1 MAERFDSDALRVPRQ
16 IRRHPDWVLVPG
28 ILFIALGAAAV
39 LMPQA
44 STIAVNAIV
53 GWLLLL
59 SGAVYA
65 WSAFSMH
72 GGWQIAGTVALATL
86 SIVVGLLLV
95 VNPLQGAI
103 TLTLVLGVFFL
114 LGGVVKLYSAIRNRH
129 VRGWWWGGVG
139 GIVSLAIA
147 GLVFAGW
154 PGTGTWILG
163 VLVGVDLIFS
173 GATLIAL
180 YPALKSAAPAQ

>member
-1 MAERFDSDALRVPRQ
+1 MADRLDPGALSVPRQ
-16 IRRHPDWVLVPG
+16 IRRHPWWVLVPA

-39 LMPQA
+39 LMPRA
-44 STIAVNAIV
+44 STIAVNVIL

-65 WSAFSMH
+65 WSAFGMH
-72 GGWQIAGTVALATL
+72 GGWQIASTVALAAL
-86 SIVVGLLLV
+86 SILVGLLLLAY
-95 VNPLQGAI
+95 PLRVAI

-114 LGGVVKLYSAIRNRH
+114 VGGAVKLYSAIRNRH

-139 GIVSLAIA
+139 GIASLAIA

-180 YPALKSAAPAQ
+180 YPALKSAARAQ